1 MVKGRS
7 MERAAHRVASVMS
20 VRPAM
25 RSAPMARFLSEAMA
39 LGPERVLTRD
49 LSSW

>member
-1 MVKGRS
+1 V
-7 MERAAHRVASVMS
+7 VS

-39 LGPERVLTRD
+39 LGPERVLTWD